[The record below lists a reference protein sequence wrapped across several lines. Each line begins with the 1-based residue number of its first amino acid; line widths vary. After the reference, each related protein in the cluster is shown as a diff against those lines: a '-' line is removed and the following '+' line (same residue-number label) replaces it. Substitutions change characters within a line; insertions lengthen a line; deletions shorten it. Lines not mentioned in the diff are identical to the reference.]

1 MPAKKY
7 IIALTPE
14 EREQIQIVARSYRHS
29 ERERSRARI
38 LLLADQ
44 NQPEAGALKEGRA
57 LKDREIAEQ
66 LKCTP
71 LHVEKTRQRAIERG
85 DVESLK
91 HKPQE
96 KRKPRQ
102 LDGAAE
108 AQLTALACSKTHDGR
123 NKWTLQMLADQ
134 LIEMKV
140 VDFVSDT
147 TIYRTMKKTRSN
159 PG

>member
-7 IIALTPE
+7 IIALTAE
-14 EREQIQIVARSYRHS
+14 ERQQIEIVARSYRHS
-29 ERERSRARI
+29 ARERSRAKI
-38 LLLADQ
+38 LLLADE
-44 NQPEAGALKEGRA
+44 NQPEGCS

-66 LKCTP
+66 LGCTP
-71 LHVEKTRQRAIERG
+71 LHIEKTRQKAIERG
-85 DVESLK
+85 AIESLK

-96 KRKPRQ
+96 RRRARK

-108 AQLTALACSKTHDGR
+108 AKLTSLACSQTPEGRKT
-123 NKWTLQMLADQ
+123 WTLQMLADQ
-134 LIEMKV
+134 LIQMKV
-140 VDFVSDT
+140 VDSVSDT

>member
-14 EREQIQIVARSYRHS
+14 ERQQIEVVARSYRHS
-29 ERERSRARI
+29 ARERSRAKI

-44 NQPEAGALKEGRA
+44 NQPDSCH

-66 LKCTP
+66 LGCTP
-71 LHVEKTRQRAIERG
+71 LHVEKTRQKAIERG
-85 DVESLK
+85 AVDSLK

-96 KRKPRQ
+96 NRRARK

-108 AQLTALACSKTHDGR
+108 AQLTTLACSQTHEGR
-123 NKWTLQMLADQ
+123 SKWTLQMLADQ
-134 LIEMKV
+134 LIQMKV
-140 VDFVSDT
+140 VDSVSDT
-147 TIYRTMKKTRSN
+147 TIYRTMKKTRLS

>member
-14 EREQIQIVARSYRHS
+14 ERQQIEIVARSYRHS

-44 NQPEAGALKEGRA
+44 NQPEVGAL
-57 LKDREIAEQ
+57 LDREIAEQ

-71 LHVEKTRQRAIERG
+71 LHVEKTRQRAIQRG
-85 DVESLK
+85 AVESIK

-96 KRKPRQ
+96 TRKARK

-108 AQLTALACSKTHDGR
+108 AKLTSIACSQMPDGR
-123 NKWTLQMLADQ
+123 SRWTLQMLADQ
-134 LIEMKV
+134 LIQLEV

-147 TIYRTMKKTRSN
+147 TIYRTMKKTCSSH
-159 PG
+159 G

>member
-14 EREQIQIVARSYRHS
+14 ERQQIEIVARSYRYS
-29 ERERSRARI
+29 ERERSRAKI

-44 NQPEAGALKEGRA
+44 NQTEGGW

-66 LKCTP
+66 LGCTP

-85 DVESLK
+85 AVESLK

-96 KRKPRQ
+96 NRRARK

-108 AQLTALACSKTHDGR
+108 AQLTTLACSQAPEGRKT
-123 NKWTLQMLADQ
+123 WTLQLLADQ
-134 LIEMKV
+134 LIQMKV
-140 VDFVSDT
+140 VDSVSDT
-147 TIYRTMKKTRSN
+147 TIYRTMKKTHSS